1 MQAQFVRRLRN
12 YLKRMW
18 AQIDKISIRMLSIPC
33 IGIVYARFCCV
44 KYDGEG
50 AIKGI

>member
-1 MQAQFVRRLRN
+1 MQAQFGRRLRN
-12 YLKRMW
+12 YLQRMW

-33 IGIVYARFCCV
+33 IGIVYTQFCCV